1 MALNIKRPNGT
12 EDVIP
17 KNINKWH
24 TVENIAK
31 DVASM
36 YGFKEIRIPTFENT
50 ELFQRSVGE
59 TTDVVQKEMYTVI
72 AKETKFTLRPEGTA
86 GTIRAMMQNGL
97 LNEAMPQKVFYILSC
112 FRHERP
118 QAGRLREF
126 HQFGVE
132 MAGSSLPS
140 ADADIISMAN
150 DIINMLEIKNLTKI
164 YPNGKKA
171 VSDLSIT
178 IEDGDL
184 YGFIGKN
191 GAGKTT
197 TLKACLTIHD
207 YDTGDI
213 LLNGVSIKSAP
224 TECKKLMAYVPD
236 TPILDPY
243 LTGLQYLN
251 FICDIYSVSKEKRQQ
266 KIPALSKKLGMYE
279 KLNDLISSY
288 SHGMKQKVSL
298 IGAFI
303 HEPKLLILDEP
314 FVALDPEAFIQLKE
328 LMKELCAS
336 GGSVLFSSHILD
348 VVEKTCNKIAII
360 RNGELI
366 RSGETKEILGNRDL
380 ENVFMELNGK

>member
-150 DIINMLEIKNLTKI
+150 DIINMLEIKNVELRINSIGCPKCRAE
-164 YPNGKKA
+164 YHKA
-171 VSDLSIT
+171 
-178 IEDGDL
+178 
-184 YGFIGKN
+184 
-191 GAGKTT
+191 
-197 TLKACLTIHD
+197 LKAYFENKKDKLCDTCLSR
-207 YDTGDI
+207 
-213 LLNGVSIKSAP
+213 LEKNP
-224 TECKKLMAYVPD
+224 MR
-236 TPILDPY
+236 ILDCKSPVCSE
-243 LTGLQYLN
+243 
-251 FICDIYSVSKEKRQQ
+251 IAKDA
-266 KIPALSKKLGMYE
+266 P
-279 KLNDLISSY
+279 
-288 SHGMKQKVSL
+288 
-298 IGAFI
+298 
-303 HEPKLLILDEP
+303 LIL
-314 FVALDPEAFIQLKE
+314 
-328 LMKELCAS
+328 
-336 GGSVLFSSHILD
+336 
-348 VVEKTCNKIAII
+348 
-360 RNGELI
+360 
-366 RSGETKEILGNRDL
+366 RSL
-380 ENVFMELNGK
+380 

>member
-1 MALNIKRPNGT
+1 MVK
-12 EDVIP
+12 
-17 KNINKWH
+17 
-24 TVENIAK
+24 
-31 DVASM
+31 
-36 YGFKEIRIPTFENT
+36 IR
-50 ELFQRSVGE
+50 LQR
-59 TTDVVQKEMYTVI
+59 Q
-72 AKETKFTLRPEGTA
+72 
-86 GTIRAMMQNGL
+86 
-97 LNEAMPQKVFYILSC
+97 
-112 FRHERP
+112 
-118 QAGRLREF
+118 
-126 HQFGVE
+126 
-132 MAGSSLPS
+132 
-140 ADADIISMAN
+140 
-150 DIINMLEIKNLTKI
+150 
-164 YPNGKKA
+164 GKKKA
-171 VSDLSIT
+171 PFYHIVVADSKSPRDGKIIEKIGTYNPMTDPAT
-178 IEDGDL
+178 ICLDQEKVATW
-184 YGFIGKN
+184 IKN
-191 GAGKTT
+191 GAK
-197 TLKACLTIHD
+197 
-207 YDTGDI
+207 
-213 LLNGVSIKSAP
+213 P

>member
-1 MALNIKRPNGT
+1 
-12 EDVIP
+12 
-17 KNINKWH
+17 
-24 TVENIAK
+24 
-31 DVASM
+31 
-36 YGFKEIRIPTFENT
+36 
-50 ELFQRSVGE
+50 
-59 TTDVVQKEMYTVI
+59 
-72 AKETKFTLRPEGTA
+72 
-86 GTIRAMMQNGL
+86 
-97 LNEAMPQKVFYILSC
+97 
-112 FRHERP
+112 
-118 QAGRLREF
+118 
-126 HQFGVE
+126 
-132 MAGSSLPS
+132 
-140 ADADIISMAN
+140 
-150 DIINMLEIKNLTKI
+150 MLEIKNLTKI

-251 FICDIYSVSKEKRQQ
+251 FICDIYSVSEEKRQQ

-303 HEPKLLILDEP
+303 H
-314 FVALDPEAFIQLKE
+314 FFALDPEALIQLKE
-328 LMKELCAS
+328 LMKVLCAS
-336 GGSVLFSSHILD
+336 GGLVLFSSPILD